1 MNAISKRLFL
11 IVGAVFAFA
20 AIPSVTFAAG
30 LSPFSAS
37 GTIVRV
43 DAGVESVDPTTG
55 GLLTAGQV
63 FTGSLGSSWDGIDG
77 AGITVSQNS
86 LIGIDPSALPT
97 GSSPLQGAAWGGF
110 DISTSNGSLAGSYQA
125 SITGTLYLDPF
136 GSIFGCSFTTT
147 LGPIDFT
154 GDGIADPY
162 GAFVSVTDVG
172 DWAVNP
178 NGASGQ
184 LGAIH
189 HVGGL
194 LLATAGGCLG
204 GAETASLTL
213 EGQLKPFANEDPDDH
228 DRGKGNDEK
237 AKSEKTDDHGKGKKS
252 DDDDDDHGKGEKSD
266 DDDHGKGKKGDGEKG
281 EGRRGR

>member
-1 MNAISKRLFL
+1 MNTISRRLFL
-11 IVGAVFAFA
+11 IVAAVFAFA
-20 AIPSVTFAAG
+20 IIPSVTYAAG

-43 DAGVESVDPTTG
+43 DAGVESVDPATG

-63 FTGSLGSSWDGIDG
+63 FTGTLGSSWDGIDG
-77 AGITVSQNS
+77 AEITVSQNS

-110 DISTSNGSLAGSYQA
+110 EISTSSGSLAGSYQA
-125 SITGTLYLDPF
+125 SITGTLYLNPF

-162 GAFVSVTDVG
+162 GAFVSVSDVG
-172 DWAVNP
+172 EWDVNP
-178 NGASGQ
+178 NGSSGQ
-184 LGAIH
+184 LEAIH

-213 EGQLKPFANEDPDDH
+213 EGLLKPFANEDTDDH

-237 AKSEKTDDHGKGKKS
+237 TTSENSNDDHGKANKS
-252 DDDDDDHGKGEKSD
+252 DDDDGD
-266 DDDHGKGKKGDGEKG
+266 KGKKGDDEKG
-281 EGRRGR
+281 EGRQGR